1 MEENVTQT
9 NNAVK
14 PKKSKVKWIVIAVI
28 AVIIIAAIANGG
40 SGESDEVKK
49 VASNNNT
56 KTEAKKADSNDST
69 KAEAKKDSAPNNAE
83 EKTVFNVGETAEY
96 KDIRVTLKKV
106 ITSEGDDMFVKPDN
120 GKKFVLCVFKIQNN
134 SNKDLTI
141 SSMVSFEA
149 YLDDSSINCDYLGT
163 QTDEGKK
170 YNSLDGDIASGKKM
184 EGVISYEVPK
194 KWKKLEIN
202 VTPNVWSSKKIT
214 FAIKNK

>member
-1 MEENVTQT
+1 MEVNVTQT

-14 PKKSKVKWIVIAVI
+14 QKKSKVKWIVIAVI

-40 SGESDEVKK
+40 AGESNEVKK
-49 VASNNNT
+49 VDSENST
-56 KTEAKKADSNDST
+56 KTEVKKADSNDST
-69 KAEAKKDSAPNNAE
+69 KAEAKKDSAKKTSE
-83 EKTVFNVGETAEY
+83 EKTA
-96 KDIRVTLKKV
+96 LKKV
-106 ITSEGDDMFVKPDN
+106 ITSEGDDMFIKPDD
-120 GKKFVLCVFKIQNN
+120 GKEFVLCVFKIQNN

-149 YLDDSSINCDYLGT
+149 YLDNSSINCDYLGT

-194 KWKKLEIN
+194 KWKNLEIN

-214 FAIKNK
+214 FALKNK

>member
-56 KTEAKKADSNDST
+56 KKADSNDST
-69 KAEAKKDSAPNNAE
+69 KAKAKKDSVPKNAE

-120 GKKFVLCVFKIQNN
+120 GKEFVLCVFKIQNN